1 MQLIFVWSLTC
12 VRGQRFSRLCKEF
25 NLCQRIALYKSLLLL
40 LLLTLFVIFPLE
52 HTAHHYIK
60 KLSTRNQSPTKSRTP
75 TERQARAQE
84 LCDSRGGRPGLPYLI
99 LISLR
104 FLWTTLNQPETGQ
117 NQSRCR
123 HTHTHLSDGAF
134 SLQTILSG
142 RHVRFSE

>member
-1 MQLIFVWSLTC
+1 MLENSALQKSVVVITTNII
-12 VRGQRFSRLCKEF
+12 RHFSIGTHCP
-25 NLCQRIALYKSLLLL
+25 
-40 LLLTLFVIFPLE
+40 PL
-52 HTAHHYIK
+52 HK
-60 KLSTRNQSPTKSRTP
+60 KLNTRNQSPTKSRTP